1 MHVTVNARTEDD
13 VDPDD
18 IAQKVAKASGANY
31 SIHQEKP
38 KAPPPKPTKNA
49 KKEDSPGP
57 VVNSLISLNTAY
69 LVLAQMSQVLC
80 LHNYSSLQAYKLAI
94 PYFSLFIVS
103 KLLQI

>member
-1 MHVTVNARTEDD
+1 MTVNARTEAD

-38 KAPPPKPTKNA
+38 KAPPPKPTKNV

-57 VVNSLISLNTAY
+57 VVNSLISYNIAF
-69 LVLAQMSQVLC
+69 LVMVLVC
-80 LHNYSSLQAYKLAI
+80 LHNYS
-94 PYFSLFIVS
+94 F
-103 KLLQI
+103 

>member
-1 MHVTVNARTEDD
+1 MHVTVNARTEAD

-38 KAPPPKPTKNA
+38 KAPPPKPTKNV

-57 VVNSLISLNTAY
+57 VVNSLISYNIAF
-69 LVLAQMSQVLC
+69 LVMAQVC
-80 LHNYSSLQAYKLAI
+80 LHNYS
-94 PYFSLFIVS
+94 F
-103 KLLQI
+103 